1 MSLYL
6 KRKVAK
12 VAIGVKTVPNSELKP
27 KHTVNVVFFAS
38 LKETIG
44 QGRYSIKLAL
54 PLSIAQ
60 LKQQLANELE
70 KGHALLDK
78 GIQSSVDFEFT
89 RDEDL
94 VPENVTEVAFFP
106 PVTGG

>member
-1 MSLYL
+1 MSNSDNQI
-6 KRKVAK
+6 KRKVN
-12 VAIGVKTVPNSELKP
+12 I
-27 KHTVNVVFFAS
+27 VFFAS

-44 QGRYSIKLAL
+44 QGNYTIALNL

-60 LKQQLANELE
+60 LKQQLASELD
-70 KGHALLDK
+70 KGNALLDQ

-89 RDEDL
+89 RDDDL
-94 VPENVTEVAFFP
+94 VPENVIEVAFFP